1 MAAATTLS
9 GISILACKY
18 AVGEKKVPNEAL
30 SDLGCDPEW
39 IIKRTGIQQRF
50 QIGPDQA
57 TSDLAIA
64 AGRSCLEA
72 ANVSPEEIDLIV
84 VGTMTPDHFTPS
96 VANLVQAALGCK
108 AAAIDLNAAC
118 SGFVYS
124 LVTASQF
131 VKTGCAKRVLVI
143 GADAMTTVCDPKDVK
158 TYPLFGDGA
167 GAVLLAPAGES
178 GSAASGGAD
187 KPGILAYELGSDGD
201 QASCLLVPGGGARQP
216 LSEKV
221 LSERSN
227 FLKMD
232 GRTVFKWAVRLI
244 PEAINTMLD
253 QSGLT
258 LDDIDLIVP
267 HQANVRIIDAAI
279 ESMGIEREKFV
290 VNLDRFGNTSAASVP
305 IALTEALDDGRIVPG
320 KVVLMLGFGAGLTWG
335 SCLFRW

>member
-1 MAAATTLS
+1 MAAATTLT
-9 GISILACKY
+9 GISILACNY
-18 AVGEKKVPNEAL
+18 AVGEKRVPNEAL
-30 SDLGCDPEW
+30 ADLGCDPEW
-39 IIKRTGIQQRF
+39 IIKRTGIEQRF

-64 AGRSCLEA
+64 AGRACLESA
-72 ANVSPEEIDLIV
+72 GVSPEEIDLIV

-96 VANLVQAALGCK
+96 VANLVQSALGCR
-108 AAAIDLNAAC
+108 AAAVDMNAAC

-131 VKTGCAKRVLVI
+131 IKTGCSKRALVI
-143 GADAMTTVCDPKDVK
+143 GADAMTTVCDPSDVK

-167 GAVLLAPAGES
+167 GAVLLGPAGES
-178 GSAASGGAD
+178 DAAGSTGGNES
-187 KPGILAYELGSDGD
+187 GILAYELGSDGD
-201 QASCLLVPGGGARQP
+201 QASCLLVPGGGSRQP
-216 LSEKV
+216 LSSEV
-221 LSERSN
+221 LSGRSN
-227 FLKMD
+227 YLKMD

-244 PEAINTMLD
+244 PDAIQTMLD
-253 QSGLT
+253 QSGLQ

-305 IALTEALDDGRIVPG
+305 IALAEALDDGRIAPG
-320 KVVLMLGFGAGLTWG
+320 KVIMMLGFGAGLTWG

>member
-1 MAAATTLS
+1 MPATTLS
-9 GISILACKY
+9 GISVLAATY
-18 AVGEKKVPNEAL
+18 AVGERKVPNEAL
-30 SDLGCDPEW
+30 ADLGCDPEW

-64 AGRSCLEA
+64 AGRACLES

-96 VANLVQAALGCK
+96 VANLVQSALGCR
-108 AAAIDLNAAC
+108 AAAFDVNTAC

-131 VKTGCAKRVLVI
+131 IKTGCSKRALVI

-167 GAVLLAPAGES
+167 GAVLLGPAEHSES
-178 GSAASGGAD
+178 GSP
-187 KPGILAYELGSDGD
+187 KEPGILAYELGSDGD
-201 QASCLLVPGGGARQP
+201 QASCLLVPGGGSRQP
-216 LSEKV
+216 LSQEV
-221 LSERSN
+221 LAERSN
-227 FLKMD
+227 YLKMD

-244 PEAINTMLD
+244 PEAIQTMLD
-253 QSGLT
+253 QSGLQ

-305 IALTEALDDGRIVPG
+305 IALAEAVADGRIQPG
-320 KVVLMLGFGAGLTWG
+320 KVIMMLGFGAGLTWG

>member
-1 MAAATTLS
+1 MAATTLS

-18 AVGEKKVPNEAL
+18 AVGEEKVPNEAL
-30 SDLGCDPEW
+30 ADLGCDPEW

-50 QIGPDQA
+50 RIGPTQA
-57 TSDLAIA
+57 TSDMAIEA
-64 AGRSCLEA
+64 ARACLES

-96 VANLVQAALGCK
+96 VANLVQHALGCQ
-108 AAAIDLNAAC
+108 AAAIDMNAAC

-124 LVTASQF
+124 LVAASQF
-131 VKTGCAKRVLVI
+131 IKTGCSKRALVI
-143 GADAMTTVCDPKDVK
+143 GADAMTTVCDPKDIK

-167 GAVLLAPAGES
+167 GAVLLAPASES
-178 GSAASGGAD
+178 DSVDSNPNNA
-187 KPGILAYELGSDGD
+187 PGILGYDLGSDGG
-201 QASCLLVPGGGARQP
+201 QASCLLVPGGGSRYP
-216 LSEKV
+216 LSHEV

-227 FLKMD
+227 FFKMD
-232 GRTVFKWAVRLI
+232 GRAVFKWAVRLI
-244 PEAINTMLD
+244 PEAIQTMLD
-253 QSGLT
+253 QSGLE
-258 LDDIDLIVP
+258 LSDIDLIVP

-290 VNLDRFGNTSAASVP
+290 VNLDRFGNTSAASIP

-320 KVVLMLGFGAGLTWG
+320 KLIMMLGFGAGLSWG

>member
-1 MAAATTLS
+1 MAATSLS

-18 AVGEKKVPNEAL
+18 AVGEIKVPNEAL
-30 SDLGCDPEW
+30 ANLGCDPEW

-50 QIGPDQA
+50 QIGPEQA
-57 TSDLAIA
+57 TSDLAIE
-64 AGRSCLEA
+64 AGRACLESA
-72 ANVSPEEIDLIV
+72 GVSPGEIDLIV

-96 VANLVQAALGCK
+96 VANLVQHALGIE
-108 AAAIDLNAAC
+108 APAIDMNAAC

-131 VKTGCAKRVLVI
+131 IKTGSSKRALVI
-143 GADAMTTVCDPKDVK
+143 GADAMTTVCDPNDVK

-167 GAVLLAPAGES
+167 GAVILGPAES
-178 GSAASGGAD
+178 STVENE
-187 KPGILAYELGSDGD
+187 PGILAYELGSDGG
-201 QASCLLVPGGGARQP
+201 QASCLLVPGGGSRQP
-216 LSEKV
+216 LSQEV
-221 LSERSN
+221 LTDRTN
-227 FLKMD
+227 YLKMD

-244 PEAINTMLD
+244 PDAINEMLN
-253 QSGLT
+253 QSELQ

-305 IALTEALDDGRIVPG
+305 IALSEALEDGRIQPG
-320 KVVLMLGFGAGLTWG
+320 KVVMMLGFGAGLTWG
-335 SCLFRW
+335 SCLLRW

>member
-1 MAAATTLS
+1 LAATTLS
-9 GISILACKY
+9 GISILACDY

-30 SDLGCDPEW
+30 TDLGCDPEW
-39 IIKRTGIQQRF
+39 IIKRTGIEQRF

-57 TSDLAIA
+57 TSDLATA
-64 AGRSCLEA
+64 AGRACLEA

-96 VANLVQAALGCK
+96 VANLVQSALGCR
-108 AAAIDLNAAC
+108 AAAFDMNAAC

-124 LVTASQF
+124 LVAASQF
-131 VKTGCAKRVLVI
+131 IKTGCSKRALVI
-143 GADAMTTVCDPKDVK
+143 GADAMTTVCDPNDVK

-167 GAVLLAPAGES
+167 GAVLLGPAGENDS
-178 GSAASGGAD
+178 
-187 KPGILAYELGSDGD
+187 GILAYELGSDGD
-201 QASCLLVPGGGARQP
+201 QASCLLVPGGGSRQP
-216 LSEKV
+216 LSNDV
-221 LSERSN
+221 LSSRSN
-227 FLKMD
+227 YLKMD
-232 GRTVFKWAVRLI
+232 GRAVFKWAVRLI
-244 PEAINTMLD
+244 PDAIQTMLD
-253 QSGLT
+253 QSGLQ

-305 IALTEALDDGRIVPG
+305 IALAEALDDGRIAPG
-320 KVVLMLGFGAGLTWG
+320 KVIMMLGFGAGLTWG

>member
-1 MAAATTLS
+1 MSATTLS

-18 AVGEKKVPNEAL
+18 AVGGKKVPNEAL
-30 SDLGCDPEW
+30 ADLGCDPEW

-50 QIGPDQA
+50 QVGPNQA
-57 TSDLAIA
+57 TSDLAIE
-64 AGRSCLEA
+64 AGRACLES

-96 VANLVQAALGCK
+96 VASLVQSALGCR
-108 AAAIDLNAAC
+108 AAAFDMNTAC

-131 VKTGCAKRVLVI
+131 VKTGCSKRALVI

-167 GAVLLAPAGES
+167 GAVLLGPAEQSDSGE
-178 GSAASGGAD
+178 AGG
-187 KPGILAYELGSDGD
+187 KNESGILAYELGSDGD
-201 QASCLLVPGGGARQP
+201 QASCLIVPGGGSRKP
-216 LSEKV
+216 LSQEV
-221 LSERSN
+221 LEERSN
-227 FLKMD
+227 FFKMD
-232 GRTVFKWAVRLI
+232 GRAVFKWAVRLI
-244 PEAINTMLD
+244 PEAINKMLE
-253 QSGLT
+253 QSGLQ

-290 VNLDRFGNTSAASVP
+290 VNLDRFGNTSAASIP
-305 IALTEALDDGRIVPG
+305 IALTEALEDGRIAPG
-320 KVVLMLGFGAGLTWG
+320 KVIMMLGFGAGLTWG